1 MGSSPVIGIRE
12 CIFLGYSSWSKM
24 ETQLGSVARSDD
36 VVGYSGSKTFVFTLV
51 SNSCIISYKLNNLL
65 LC

>member
-1 MGSSPVIGIRE
+1 
-12 CIFLGYSSWSKM
+12 M

-36 VVGYSGSKTFVFTLV
+36 VVGYSGSKSSVFTLV